1 MRRRLQRLLRRALRR
16 CLARKAITVTVAAFF
31 FFQFIRFY
39 LVAPL
44 DVFACFE
51 PNFRH
56 QGISAV
62 SDHVHDHADVGFHS
76 HSKDEGYALQHCK
89 DTYNG
94 IGLTPVQPLGL
105 PVAVPQEFLGL
116 ALTAA
121 LPEPSQPLENFLP
134 PPFQPP
140 RHLN

>member
-1 MRRRLQRLLRRALRR
+1 MRRRALQRDV
-16 CLARKAITVTVAAFF
+16 ARKATAIVMVAFF
-31 FFQFIRFY
+31 SFQFIRFY

-44 DVFACFE
+44 DAFECFE

-56 QGISAV
+56 GISA
-62 SDHVHDHADVGFHS
+62 SENHGHHHDELGIVPHS
-76 HSKDEGYALQHCK
+76 NDDESYTLQHCK

-105 PVAVPQEFLGL
+105 PIAVSPEFRGL
-116 ALTAA
+116 ALTLAVY
-121 LPEPSQPLENFLP
+121 EPSQPLENILL

-140 RHLN
+140 RHLS